1 MKREFLQ
8 ELRVNDQP
16 LPKEVIDAIMAE
28 HGKGVEAAKGWEEKY
43 RTAVAEHEK
52 QMAELVFSNRLKEAV
67 TAHKGRN
74 AKAIMALLDM
84 DTLRKSENPESDL
97 EKALE
102 ALQASDAYLF
112 ESDITPPPYAKGTGA
127 KSANEK
133 PAPATLA
140 DALRQRN
147 FN

>member
-1 MKREFLQ
+1 MRREFLQ

-16 LPKEVIDAIMAE
+16 LPKEIIDAIMAE

-43 RTAVAEHEK
+43 KQAVADHERA
-52 QMAELVFSNRLKEAV
+52 MAEMQFSARLKEAV

-74 AKAIMALLDM
+74 AKAIMALMDM
-84 DTLRKSENPESDL
+84 ETLRASENPESDI

-112 ESDITPPPYAKGTGA
+112 DTDSTPPPYARGTGA
-127 KSANEK
+127 KGAAEK
-133 PAPATLA
+133 TAPATLA
-140 DALRQRN
+140 DALRSRN